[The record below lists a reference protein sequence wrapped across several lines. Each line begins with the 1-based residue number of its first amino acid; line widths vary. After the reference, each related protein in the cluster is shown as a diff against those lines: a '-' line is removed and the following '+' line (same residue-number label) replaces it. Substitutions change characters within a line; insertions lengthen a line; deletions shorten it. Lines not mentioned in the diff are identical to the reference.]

1 MKAGI
6 DHTVYG
12 YPIAHHI
19 LVREAAMCVRGKVKI
34 CENLRENQLQ
44 FS

>member
-19 LVREAAMCVRGKVKI
+19 VLRETAMCVHGKVKV
-34 CENLRENQLQ
+34 CENQLEL
-44 FS
+44 S